1 MGLFRKNGGAGAC
14 YVLACQGAGVVQW
27 AQKRRCDMKKL
38 HHAALKEQIE
48 GYFSR
53 CEEEKRPPT
62 VTGLSLALGCS
73 AREELLAYTDRRRG
87 QLVRNA
93 LLRIE
98 NGAEEKLFSKEY
110 FSGAKL
116 FLEVNFSRWSGEGGE
131 DFDALTQLDA
141 TGTRD
146 WAK

>member
-1 MGLFRKNGGAGAC
+1 
-14 YVLACQGAGVVQW
+14 
-27 AQKRRCDMKKL
+27 MKKL
-38 HHAALKEQIE
+38 CYTALKEGIE
-48 GYFSR
+48 AYFLR

-73 AREELLAYTDRRRG
+73 AREQLGVYTDRRG
-87 QLVRNA
+87 ELVRHA

-98 NGAEEKLFSKEY
+98 NSAEEKLFSKEY

-116 FLEVNFSRWSGEGGE
+116 FLEVNFSRWAGEGRE
-131 DFDALTQLDA
+131 DFDALSHLDS
-141 TGTRD
+141 TGTAA